1 MSVRPTPLMRLP
13 LLAGLFTLTYL
24 TYSILSPFLVPLA
37 WAAVLVFVTWPLYR
51 HLLRLC
57 GHRENV
63 AAGLMT
69 ALLMLLMV
77 GPLAWLLVM
86 LQAEVRIIYA
96 HLSEFLLRD
105 TLDLPEMVTSDYPWL
120 ASEIQRL
127 WVLVHE
133 NPAILKDN
141 LRGVVDVSFVQ
152 LKSLAGGIG
161 KNIAKLLFTLL
172 SAFFLYRDGP
182 RIIAQLRSALAHTA
196 PGHGERYL
204 GAAANM
210 TRAVVFGIV
219 LTALAQG
226 ALAGIGYAVA
236 GAPNPV
242 FLAVVTALF
251 ALIPFGTPFAWGA
264 VAIWL
269 LVSGDTIAA
278 VGLAIWGTAVVSSV
292 DNIVRPLVISSATQ
306 ISFLLVMF
314 GVLGGLASFGMI
326 GLFIGPVILA
336 VVAAIWQEWLNKPVQ
351 EEELP
356 EA

>member
-120 ASEIQRL
+120 AS
-127 WVLVHE
+127 
-133 NPAILKDN
+133 
-141 LRGVVDVSFVQ
+141 
-152 LKSLAGGIG
+152 
-161 KNIAKLLFTLL
+161 
-172 SAFFLYRDGP
+172 
-182 RIIAQLRSALAHTA
+182 
-196 PGHGERYL
+196 
-204 GAAANM
+204 
-210 TRAVVFGIV
+210 
-219 LTALAQG
+219 LTALA
-226 ALAGIGYAVA
+226 
-236 GAPNPV
+236 
-242 FLAVVTALF
+242 VTLT
-251 ALIPFGTPFAWGA
+251 LG
-264 VAIWL
+264 
-269 LVSGDTIAA
+269 
-278 VGLAIWGTAVVSSV
+278 GTATNDV
-292 DNIVRPLVISSATQ
+292 DYTAITS
-306 ISFLLVMF
+306 
-314 GVLGGLASFGMI
+314 
-326 GLFIGPVILA
+326 PVTM
-336 VVAAIWQEWLNKPVQ
+336 PR
-351 EEELP
+351 
-356 EA
+356 